1 MGWVTMHSLG
11 AAVIARHD
19 SLTREWVHLA
29 KRCTGGVVHT
39 ELLGVFGD
47 GSGSK
52 RGDCCIEDMGRSG
65 FGGQTV
71 AGVRQGLGQGGLEVC
86 DLAVSHTHA
95 LSYVDAAQRPLGCA
109 SKREGCKE
117 SEHGGHVRSRG
128 NSFTPV
134 VFESYGALGARG
146 MEVFQQ
152 LVSMADIQADSPEEV
167 ARLRGALS
175 LEHQRRLSLTAC
187 ITAR

>member
-1 MGWVTMHSLG
+1 MSGESLDAMGWVTMHSSG

-19 SLTREWVHLA
+19 SLTREWVHFA

-71 AGVRQGLGQGGLEVC
+71 AGVRQGLGQV
-86 DLAVSHTHA
+86 
-95 LSYVDAAQRPLGCA
+95 
-109 SKREGCKE
+109 REGWRCVTWLCPTHMPCHM
-117 SEHGGHVRSRG
+117 SMLLRGHWGVPLRGRGVRSQSMG
-128 NSFTPV
+128 
-134 VFESYGALGARG
+134 G
-146 MEVFQQ
+146 M
-152 LVSMADIQADSPEEV
+152 
-167 ARLRGALS
+167 
-175 LEHQRRLSLTAC
+175 
-187 ITAR
+187 